1 MWPNKYPLCFSG
13 PTGGIEKAVR
23 GAARPIAYRHKKRQK
38 PLAGR
43 GRCDDWEWGVS
54 GPCGGDRM
62 RTKGIVPGKQP
73 PCPHRRRKIRRA
85 FTAFG
90 NDEGLAEVIDAW
102 PELPPALKDGIPAMV
117 RAAR

>member
-1 MWPNKYPLCFSG
+1 L
-13 PTGGIEKAVR
+13 
-23 GAARPIAYRHKKRQK
+23 
-38 PLAGR
+38 
-43 GRCDDWEWGVS
+43 
-54 GPCGGDRM
+54 
-62 RTKGIVPGKQP
+62 
-73 PCPHRRRKIRRA
+73 PHRRRKIRRA